1 MTSSGTYIWTM
12 SNGETVLEAYERI
25 QVHAPS
31 IRQEHMVSARRALN
45 LLLVEASNKQVNLW
59 KVQQNSFP
67 LVNGTATYNLPS
79 NTVLVLDAW
88 VSVNTGTTYQ
98 TDLYTTPVS
107 RTEYAS
113 YANKQTPGRPTS
125 WWMDRLISPTITM
138 WPVPDASGPYV
149 FNYFSCV
156 QMQDANLPGGE
167 TPDLPY
173 RWLDWFAAGMAHR
186 LSRYYAPT
194 LEAVRKEDAK
204 EAWETAA
211 KQDIEPVALALTP
224 TIRTFYRR

>member
-1 MTSSGTYIWTM
+1 MTTSGTYVWTM

-25 QVHAPS
+25 QVRAPS

-45 LLLVEASNKQVNLW
+45 LLLVEASNRQVNLW

-67 LVNGTATYNLPS
+67 LVQGTALYNLPA

-88 VSVNTGTTYQ
+88 VSSNTGTPNQ
-98 TDLYTTPVS
+98 TDIYITPIS
-107 RTEYAS
+107 RTEYATFS
-113 YANKQTPGRPTS
+113 NKQTPGRPTS
-125 WWMDRLISPTITM
+125 WWMDRLISPTLTV

-167 TPDLPY
+167 TPDLPF
-173 RWLDWFAAGMAHR
+173 RWLDWFAAGLAHR
-186 LSRYYAPT
+186 LSRYYAPQ

-204 EAWETAA
+204 EAWIIAA
-211 KQDIEPVALALTP
+211 SQDVEPVALALSP
-224 TIRTFYRR
+224 TLRSYYRR

>member
-1 MTSSGTYIWTM
+1 MASSGTYVWTM

-25 QVHAPS
+25 QVRATS

-45 LLLVEASNKQVNLW
+45 LLLVEASNRQVNLW

-67 LVNGTATYNLPS
+67 LVQGTALYNLPA

-88 VSVNTGTTYQ
+88 VSSNTGTPNQ
-98 TDLYTTPVS
+98 TDIYITPIS
-107 RTEYAS
+107 RTEYATFS
-113 YANKQTPGRPTS
+113 NKQTPGRPTS
-125 WWMDRLISPTITM
+125 WWMDRLISPTLTV

-156 QMQDANLPGGE
+156 QMQDANLAGGE

-173 RWLDWFAAGMAHR
+173 RWLDWFAAGLAHR
-186 LSRYYAPT
+186 LSRYYAPQ
-194 LEAVRKEDAK
+194 LEAARKEDAK
-204 EAWETAA
+204 EAWTIAA
-211 KQDIEPVALALTP
+211 TQDVEPVALAISP
-224 TIRTFYRR
+224 NIRGYYRR

>member
-1 MTSSGTYIWTM
+1 MASSGTYVWTM

-25 QVHAPS
+25 QVRATS

-45 LLLVEASNKQVNLW
+45 LLLVEASNRQVNLW

-67 LVNGTATYNLPS
+67 LVQGTALYNLPA

-88 VSVNTGTTYQ
+88 VSSNTGTQNQ
-98 TDLYTTPVS
+98 TDIYITPIS
-107 RTEYAS
+107 RTEYATFS
-113 YANKQTPGRPTS
+113 NKQTPGRPTS
-125 WWMDRLISPTITM
+125 WWMDRLISPTLTV

-167 TPDLPY
+167 TPDLPF
-173 RWLDWFAAGMAHR
+173 RWLDWFAAALAHR

-194 LEAVRKEDAK
+194 LEAARKEDAK
-204 EAWETAA
+204 EAWIIAA
-211 KQDIEPVALALTP
+211 SQDVEPVALALSP
-224 TIRTFYRR
+224 TLRSYYRR